1 MLRAAPVSFFVILF
15 VFQSWCGF
23 AAAADA
29 PKSAGAKPNVLF
41 ICVDDLKP
49 ILACY
54 GDKLVKTPN
63 IDRLAARGLLLE
75 SAYCNQAVCS
85 PSRNALL
92 VGLRPQTLGI
102 YDLATNFR
110 KTAPS
115 AVTLPQQ
122 FKQAGYTT
130 ISIGKTYHTGHGNI
144 GDPKESWS
152 EPPFKGGGQSYVNA
166 ENRVEAR
173 LEEKGLTAK
182 QAADQ
187 SLRGAAVEAGQC
199 EDDAYVDGVAAR
211 EAVRRLEEFAQK
223 PTQPF
228 FLGLG
233 FIKPHLPF
241 CAPQKY
247 WDLYQESQFE
257 PAARQTPP
265 DGAPE
270 FAPQFGGELRRYGGI
285 PEKGTLPIDL
295 QRRLIHGY
303 YAAVSYM
310 DAQLGLVLDSLD
322 KTGLAER
329 TIIVLWGD
337 HGWHLGDHGIW
348 CKHTNYEQAA
358 RIPLLVVAPGV
369 TKAGTRT
376 RALVETVD
384 IYPTLC
390 ELAGLSPQTPLDGQS
405 FAAVLRDPTTS
416 TRDSITHVYPRTNV
430 LGRAI
435 RNDRYRMVEWKA
447 IGAAPDTAVIELY
460 DYQADPQE
468 TKNLAA
474 EQPEVV
480 SQLRGVLA
488 KQPEAKPQFSSK
500 GQAGAKSQAS
510 GKAAQSNGKKQD
522 RNAMFAG
529 RDKDKDGK
537 LTREEFLA
545 NQPDPKD
552 APARFTKFDVDGS
565 GDLSRDEFVSSG
577 KNK

>member
-1 MLRAAPVSFFVILF
+1 MLCAASWSLVVVSAFFGGRT
-15 VFQSWCGF
+15 ST
-23 AAAADA
+23 AAAAE
-29 PKSAGAKPNVLF
+29 PTKPNVLL

-49 ILACY
+49 ILGCY

-110 KTAPS
+110 KSAPD
-115 AVTLPQQ
+115 AVALPQQ
-122 FKQAGYTT
+122 FKQSGYTT
-130 ISIGKTYHTGHGNI
+130 ISIGKLFHVGHGNVS
-144 GDPKESWS
+144 DKDSWS
-152 EPPFKGGGQSYVNA
+152 EPPFKGGGVQYVNEA
-166 ENRVEAR
+166 NRVEAR
-173 LEEKGLTAK
+173 FEEKKVNAK
-182 QAADQ
+182 QAAAM
-187 SLRGAAVEAGQC
+187 SLRGAAVEAGRC
-199 EDDAYVDGVAAR
+199 DDDAYVDGVAAF
-211 EAVRRLEEFAQK
+211 EAERRLEGFAK
-223 PTQPF
+223 TPEQPF
-228 FLGLG
+228 FLGVG

-285 PEKGTLPIDL
+285 PEKGTLPFDL
-295 QRRLIHGY
+295 QRKLIHGY

-310 DAQLGLVLDSLD
+310 DAQVGRVLDALD

-329 TIIVLWGD
+329 TIIVFWGD
-337 HGWHLGDHGIW
+337 HGWHLGDHGMW

-358 RIPLLVVAPGV
+358 RIPLLVAAPGV
-369 TKAGTRT
+369 TKPGNRT
-376 RALVETVD
+376 KTLVETVD
-384 IYPTLC
+384 VYPTLC

-416 TRDSITHVYPRTNV
+416 TRTSITHVYPRTNH

-435 RNDRYRMVEWKA
+435 RTERYRMVEWKA
-447 IGAAPDTAVIELY
+447 IGAVPDTAVIELY
-460 DYQADPQE
+460 DYQNDPQE
-468 TKNLAA
+468 TKNIAA
-474 EQPEVV
+474 EQPSVV
-480 SQLRGVLA
+480 AELRAILA
-488 KQPEAKPQFSSK
+488 KQPEAKPQIPTKPQVGVPPGSEK
-500 GQAGAKSQAS
+500 QPGEKKPQA
-510 GKAAQSNGKKQD
+510 KKQD
-522 RNAMFAG
+522 RGAMFAG
-529 RDKDKDGK
+529 RDKNKDGK

-545 NQPDPKD
+545 NQPDPNE

-565 GDLSRDEFVSSG
+565 GDLSREEFVSSG
-577 KNK
+577 KRK